1 QAIEKIEWVG
11 LDKLKKYAKD
21 TLDEG
26 STVELSKMKGLARWF
41 PEARF
46 YEVSA
51 APAAGNQA
59 AMMVNMGMGSPKSL
73 FAINRYEDGFH
84 RLAVKGIYSSASIS
98 AFVEQAKIQ
107 LKDDDAAL
115 DFAVAYMELQ
125 TAGAAQNVNNWMM
138 NG

>member
-1 QAIEKIEWVG
+1 MMISLLAVLLTLPPQEDDKIQKLIQVFSDGTKDERTRAVDDLAKIGRPALDALRKAATSSDLEVKGLAAQAIEKIEWVG

-59 AMMVNMGMGSPKSL
+59 AMMVNM
-73 FAINRYEDGFH
+73 
-84 RLAVKGIYSSASIS
+84 
-98 AFVEQAKIQ
+98 
-107 LKDDDAAL
+107 
-115 DFAVAYMELQ
+115 
-125 TAGAAQNVNNWMM
+125 
-138 NG
+138 